1 MRNARALRRTVVC
14 LVVGA
19 WLAGALGHVE
29 AREHYLRALEIL
41 TTEQGREAPDF
52 MLADPAGRVHRLRD
66 LRGKVVLLGFGTTW

>member
-19 WLAGALGHVE
+19 WLVGAHGQVE

-52 MLADPAGRVHRLRD
+52 TLADPAGRAHRLRD

>member
-19 WLAGALGHVE
+19 WLVGGHGQVE

>member
-1 MRNARALRRTVVC
+1 VRNARALRRTVVC

-19 WLAGALGHVE
+19 WLVGAHGQVE

>member
-1 MRNARALRRTVVC
+1 MLRRTLVCVV
-14 LVVGA
+14 LGA
-19 WLAGALGHVE
+19 WLVGAHGQAG

-41 TTEQGREAPDF
+41 TAERGREAPDL